1 MKGKKEEREREKEEK
16 KERMSHTGRLKLS
29 YAQTMNMCKYLTIW
43 YMAHKG
49 HNISVI
55 CFIRKGRKA
64 WVERILIS
72 KHGNWGQP
80 CNVKHRE
87 SKNSNMFRNLC
98 LPQLPSPPTGQLP
111 VQKNHDIMIWFSL
124 IRTRKEHKRIMDAP
138 KKSQENLL

>member
-72 KHGNWGQP
+72 KHGN
-80 CNVKHRE
+80 
-87 SKNSNMFRNLC
+87 
-98 LPQLPSPPTGQLP
+98 
-111 VQKNHDIMIWFSL
+111 
-124 IRTRKEHKRIMDAP
+124 
-138 KKSQENLL
+138 